1 MKWYILAEL
10 YFFRASEEGEEIFKV
25 LQNVLEVLLAFPQAL
40 DKR

>member
-1 MKWYILAEL
+1 MKRYILTEL

-25 LQNVLEVLLAFPQAL
+25 SQNVQEVQLAFPQAL